1 MAYEAIGTR
10 VYWESGSN
18 ATLVK
23 TFWDRGVEG
32 RLNEGDWVV
41 RAQQADAF
49 ADLLNKG
56 VGPRVEA
63 ARRKADLMRL
73 APQP

>member
-18 ATLVK
+18 AILVK
-23 TFWDRGVEG
+23 TFWDRSVEG
-32 RLNEGDWVV
+32 RLKEGEWVY
-41 RAQQADAF
+41 RASMADAF
-49 ADLLNKG
+49 ADMLNKG

-63 ARRKADLMRL
+63 ARREADLMRL